1 MWMSAPF
8 ICSFVCEHA
17 MPCALEKIVI
27 WIWGEA
33 CNISLQALKT
43 CLHQSNAYH
52 HHTNCGKVVTYHD
65 GLPAIKSY
73 DFWPQGLARSSNK
86 PKTYLHYHNAHGDK
100 TWQGWLVTYFEGLPP
115 ILIMWFCNILRQIKT
130 NISALPQLWQ
140 QNVAVLWLT

>member
-1 MWMSAPF
+1 MTKFMEQSCPCFLFLLFF
-8 ICSFVCEHA
+8 IFWKVSKVILYLHTLCLTQNCYNCLCFFVFFS
-17 MPCALEKIVI
+17 
-27 WIWGEA
+27 
-33 CNISLQALKT
+33 SLSSLFLDRLVKFF
-43 CLHQSNAYH
+43 
-52 HHTNCGKVVTYHD
+52 
-65 GLPAIKSY
+65 